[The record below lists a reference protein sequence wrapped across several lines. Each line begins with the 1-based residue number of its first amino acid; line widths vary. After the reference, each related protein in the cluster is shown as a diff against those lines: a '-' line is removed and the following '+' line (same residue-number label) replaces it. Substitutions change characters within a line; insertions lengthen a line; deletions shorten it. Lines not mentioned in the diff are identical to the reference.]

1 MNYSRKTFNDIL
13 VEIDKLLKL
22 KKKVIVG
29 IDGPCG
35 SGKTTLSQE
44 LSEFYKA
51 HVIHM
56 DDFFLPP
63 ILRTEERLSEPGG
76 NIHYERFLKEVA
88 ANIKEADSFRYRI
101 FSCRIM
107 DYSGEAEIALN
118 SEVYSNN
125 VIIVEGSYSMHPLY
139 ASIYDLKIFCNITS
153 EEQKERIIKRN
164 GLEMYKNFESKWIP
178 MENNYF
184 DKFGIREACHMILE

>member
-13 VEIDKLLKL
+13 AEIDKLLKV

-35 SGKTTLSQE
+35 SGKTTLAQE
-44 LSEFYKA
+44 LAEFYKA
-51 HVIHM
+51 QVIHM

-63 ILRTEERLSEPGG
+63 ALRTEERLSEPGG
-76 NIHYERFLKEVA
+76 NIHYERFLQEVV
-88 ANIKEADSFRYRI
+88 ANIKETDTFKYRI

-107 DYSGEAEIALN
+107 DYSGEAEIDLN
-118 SEVYSNN
+118 SEVHSNSI
-125 VIIVEGSYSMHPLY
+125 VIVEGSYSMHPLY
-139 ASIYDLKIFCNITS
+139 DSIYDLKIFCDITS

-164 GLEMYKNFESKWIP
+164 GLEVYKNFETKWIP
-178 MENNYF
+178 MEKIYF
-184 DKFGIREACHMILE
+184 KFFNIKEACHMILE